1 MEKLGPN
8 EQCWQDVQESPE
20 EEVSWGQRAAAV
32 LTATESPLSWQ
43 QPRSQQEVSSAPSAS
58 WGRDRDVYL
67 LQTASCTGWIM
78 SLKLPVLQRFSSVSL
93 MVVPECRI
101 KQTNK
106 QQKKLHNISVLLMN
120 HAWSRSIA
128 CRKDWALELLI
139 LKRRGN

>member
-1 MEKLGPN
+1 MEKLEPN
-8 EQCWQDVQESPE
+8 EQCWQDVQGSPE

-32 LTATESPLSWQ
+32 LTATESPSSWQ

-106 QQKKLHNISVLLMN
+106 QTTEKAPQHISTADEPCM
-120 HAWSRSIA
+120 
-128 CRKDWALELLI
+128 E
-139 LKRRGN
+139 